1 LEHFKKKNL
10 LLRGGSS
17 VDVDKEVNIAFG
29 GSVEKKR
36 AQ

>member
-1 LEHFKKKNL
+1 V
-10 LLRGGSS
+10 RGGSS